1 MFQVALTA
9 HLPVCPLVFCRSA
22 QSGIRHPP
30 SAVPVSLPSRFDAAN
45 AEIVASWFRAGA
57 EALLS
62 AGCRQHSI
70 DIVAAPGTLI
80 ATGDLHDNP
89 GHFATLMAVAGLSLD
104 ASPPHDPPAAPGCTH
119 LLLHEL
125 IHGDRLVNGLDFSY
139 RTLARVAQLKAIFP
153 ERVHVVLGNHELSQ
167 IVGAGIVKDGVRVV
181 EAFNAGV
188 EYVFGGSAGMIHD
201 AIADFVRAM
210 PIALAADT
218 PRGRILCS
226 HSLPSAMMMAK
237 FDPSLLSRDLVPGDY
252 EPRTGAAHLMVWG
265 RGYDLELLEDLV
277 ERWGVSMFILGHD
290 KIEEGARF
298 VPPNA
303 LVLNSD
309 HANGVYVPIDL
320 ANPASAEQLARC
332 AVRLSPC

>member
-1 MFQVALTA
+1 MPPTA
-9 HLPVCPLVFCRSA
+9 PLPD
-22 QSGIRHPP
+22 
-30 SAVPVSLPSRFDAAN
+30 RFDPSSADSVVAWLGAGEAAL
-45 AEIVASWFRAGA
+45 RT
-57 EALLS
+57 
-62 AGCRQHSI
+62 AGCRHLSLDVI
-70 DIVAAPGTLI
+70 SSPGRLI

-89 GHFATLMAVAGLSLD
+89 AHFAKLIEVSGLSLEGGRRD
-104 ASPPHDPPAAPGCTH
+104 DPPGAPGETH

-125 IHGDRLVNGLDFSY
+125 IHGDRLVNGMDFSY
-139 RTLARVAQLKAIFP
+139 RTLTRVAQLKALFP
-153 ERVHVVLGNHELSQ
+153 ERVHILLGNHELAQ
-167 IVGAGIVKDGVRVV
+167 VVGAGIIKDGVRVV
-181 EAFNAGV
+181 ETFNAGV
-188 EYVFGGSAGMIHD
+188 EYVFGSTADAVHQ
-201 AIADFVRAM
+201 AIASFVRAM

-237 FDPSLLSRDLVPGDY
+237 FDPSLLSRELTERDY

-265 RGYDLELLEDLV
+265 RGYDAELVEDLV

-298 VPPNA
+298 VPPNV

-320 ANPASAEQLARC
+320 SNPPRAENLVRC
-332 AVRLSPC
+332 AVRLAD

>member
-1 MFQVALTA
+1 MPSTA
-9 HLPVCPLVFCRSA
+9 PLPE
-22 QSGIRHPP
+22 
-30 SAVPVSLPSRFDAAN
+30 RFDPSSADSVVAWLNAGEAAM
-45 AEIVASWFRAGA
+45 RA
-57 EALLS
+57 
-62 AGCRQHSI
+62 AGCRQLSI
-70 DIVAAPGTLI
+70 DVIAAPGRLI

-89 GHFATLMAVAGLSLD
+89 AHFARLIEVAGLSLEGMRRD
-104 ASPPHDPPAAPGCTH
+104 DPPGAPGETH

-125 IHGDRLVNGLDFSY
+125 IHGERLVNGMDFSY
-139 RTLARVAQLKAIFP
+139 RTLTRVAQLKALFP
-153 ERVHVVLGNHELSQ
+153 ERVHILLGNHELSQ
-167 IVGAGIVKDGVRVV
+167 IVGAGIIKDGVRVV
-181 EAFNAGV
+181 ETFNAGV
-188 EYVFGGSAGMIHD
+188 EYVFGSTSAVVHE
-201 AIADFVRAM
+201 AIAAFVRAM

-237 FDPSLLSRDLVPGDY
+237 FDPTLLARELTDRDY

-265 RGYDLELLEDLV
+265 RGYDAELIEDLV

-298 VPPNA
+298 VPPNV

-320 ANPASAEQLARC
+320 DHPPRAENLVRD
-332 AVRLSPC
+332 AVRLAD